1 MAAISVLAAVVA
13 IQTSNG
19 GTTTYGQTANDVAPT
34 VSSVSITS
42 NTADEVSAIDDN
54 GVYGIDDD
62 IEVTVTFSAD
72 IRVTGNPKIEI
83 DVGGHARD
91 ALYQSH
97 SGTAIIFSYTVA
109 ENDEDTDGVS
119 IDANRLTTDGG
130 TIESPSGTAATL
142 THTALS
148 NQSSHKVD
156 GVRPTIQSVSHSQ
169 GRSPRQ
175 NIYIAGDIV
184 IVTVKFSE
192 EVLVTGTP
200 QIKLD
205 LDGKEKLADFQTA
218 YNSCAAEAVTPLT
231 TCLQRIFLGNRR
243 GQATSFYYTV
253 AKGDQDTN
261 GFAVPANAINLN
273 QGSIKDAAGNT
284 ATLTHVTLADSPQ
297 GIIDGVAPTISS
309 ITITSDPGDDD
320 TYHSGEA
327 ITLQVTFTERLIMEG
342 SVDSGHIPY
351 LKLNVGDN
359 ARSANFTESNPEA
372 LNFAYVVRPTDED
385 TDGISIP
392 ANPIVLNDS
401 KIYDRPNPNA
411 LGKNNP
417 ADLTH
422 PGVPEAPG
430 HKVSGASSAGTRGNN
445 PQTQSLIIKGDPK
458 VGQMLSVDTSG
469 LTEHGDSSET
479 AASTETSDHRDG
491 RATSIDVS
499 LAATIAA
506 LDDGAKAC
514 ASYLEPEPQD
524 QRRAPADDS
533 ETMTIAWLAPDDDG
547 YKVLQS
553 SEEETYTI
561 TEDDVGRSIL
571 AAVQYTDSE
580 GQQQVLASVPTTV
593 ITKNTPATGSPAIG
607 GTPQVGE
614 TLTVDTSSI
623 SDDDGLT
630 SVSYSYQWIAGDTEI
645 DGATGSSYLLTSS
658 EQGKTIKVRVSFAD
672 DAENKETLT
681 SAATVAIKPQSD
693 NPQPAA
699 PLWSANMLVV
709 EYSDISI
716 GAAYAD
722 LFSNIGGTGN
732 LKIRTIWSYRP
743 DDDLRLAF
751 QSAFKDAE
759 DHQLI
764 VGDLTL
770 AFPEGS
776 SGEASFKWTN
786 VGIDWTD
793 GQTIAV
799 SIVPTTTTEP
809 TPNTAAT
816 GLPTISGTPQVDQTL
831 TAGTSAIADDDG
843 LDAVSYNYQ
852 WIRSDNGADTDIAG
866 ETAST
871 YTLVFADQGKTI
883 RVRVTFTDDRDNAES
898 MISVA
903 TVAVAAA
910 PNREATGK
918 PTISGTPEVG
928 EILTAGSADIGD
940 ADGLN
945 NVSYNYQ
952 WLADDANIQHATGSS
967 HTLTDEETDK
977 TIKVRVTF
985 DDDDGNGETLTSVPT
1000 EAVQP
1005 AVPQAPQNVLASPR
1019 DASTLD
1025 VSWEAPASDGGS
1037 AITSYVVQ
1045 WKKATDSWDT
1055 TSDVSEMT
1063 VSVTSHRI
1071 TGLVEGV
1078 EYTVRV
1084 AAANDVGQ
1092 GASSSDAYGT
1102 PQEVIIWSAILT
1114 LGSGTNFLGYTI
1126 FHAVPGISV
1135 PIGIL
1140 SANTFTL
1147 EDTSHTVKALG
1158 VLDGTLILSLR
1169 PKTTA
1174 SFVLN
1179 LDTVTFLSAE
1189 ASTQE
1194 SPYMYQFRWDDPN
1207 LEWSA
1212 GSEITVSMTEPEE
1225 NSPATGAPAI
1235 NGTARVRETLTADV
1249 SGIGDANGRE
1259 NAIFAYEWFTID
1271 DTDAIEIPGETGA
1284 TLTLADDHAG
1294 KSIRVRVNFTD
1305 DASNEETL
1313 TSKGSEIVQPTVPTA
1328 PSAVTVSS
1336 GQEAGE
1342 LDLTW
1347 QAPTSN
1353 GGTPITGYKIQWKE
1367 STASWEQ
1374 SADVSETTTSGT
1386 TLTITELTS
1395 GTQYSVRVAATNTQ
1409 GDGAYTPEATGTAT
1423 EETAESNSEPE
1434 ETNSPA
1440 TGAPTISGTPQV
1452 EETLTASTSNITDED
1467 GLTNVSY
1474 EYQWTSNG
1482 SDITGA
1488 TSSSYTLT
1496 ASEQGET
1503 IQVRI
1508 DFTDDKDND
1517 ESLTSAATTAVAAT
1531 PLTASFGNVP
1541 DSHLGTWFE
1550 FTLSFS
1556 ENVKAG
1562 YERIRDDAFTVS
1574 GGDVTKANRT
1584 QQGSNQHWNVRV
1596 KPDGNGDLSITLPAT
1611 TDCDADGA
1619 ICTDDRRNLSNS
1631 VTIMVSGPAP

>member
-1 MAAISVLAAVVA
+1 MFRRVITSMAVIGVLAAIVA

-19 GTTTYGQTANDVAPT
+19 GPTTYGQPMNDVAPT
-34 VSSVSITS
+34 VASVLITS
-42 NTADEVSAIDDN
+42 DTADEVSAIDDN

-169 GRSPRQ
+169 GRRPRQ
-175 NIYIAGDIV
+175 NIYIAGDVV

-205 LDGKEKLADFQTA
+205 LDGKEKIADFQTA
-218 YNSCAAEAVTPLT
+218 YNSCAAEAVTPFT
-231 TCLQRIFLGNRR
+231 TCLQRIFRGNRR

-327 ITLQVTFTERLIMEG
+327 ITLQVTFTGRLIMEG
-342 SVDSGHIPY
+342 SVHSGHIPY

-479 AASTETSDHRDG
+479 AASTEASDHRDG
-491 RATSIDVS
+491 RTTSIDVS

-533 ETMTIAWLAPDDDG
+533 ETMTIAWLSPDDDG

-561 TEDDVGRSIL
+561 TENDVGRSIL

-630 SVSYSYQWIAGDTEI
+630 SVSYSYQWIAGDTDI

-658 EQGKTIKVRVSFAD
+658 EQGKTIEVRVSFAD

-716 GAAYAD
+716 GAASAD

-732 LKIRTIWSYRP
+732 LQIRTLWSYRP

-751 QSAFKDAE
+751 QSAFDDAE

-776 SGEASFKWTN
+776 SGDASFKWTN

-799 SIVPTTTTEP
+799 SIVPKTTTTEP

-816 GLPTISGTPQVDQTL
+816 GLPTISGTPQV
-831 TAGTSAIADDDG
+831 
-843 LDAVSYNYQ
+843 
-852 WIRSDNGADTDIAG
+852 
-866 ETAST
+866 
-871 YTLVFADQGKTI
+871 
-883 RVRVTFTDDRDNAES
+883 
-898 MISVA
+898 
-903 TVAVAAA
+903 
-910 PNREATGK
+910 
-918 PTISGTPEVG
+918 
-928 EILTAGSADIGD
+928 
-940 ADGLN
+940 
-945 NVSYNYQ
+945 
-952 WLADDANIQHATGSS
+952 
-967 HTLTDEETDK
+967 
-977 TIKVRVTF
+977 
-985 DDDDGNGETLTSVPT
+985 GETLTADTSEIDDEEGLTNVSYSYRWVVNDGTTDTDILNATASIYTPSVSDVGQTITVKVSFTDDGDHAETLTSAATDAVLAAVPT
-1000 EAVQP
+1000 GPLSLTVTRGGQIQE
-1005 AVPQAPQNVLASPR
+1005 
-1019 DASTLD
+1019 LD
-1025 VSWEAPASDGGS
+1025 VSWQAPASDGGS
-1037 AITSYVVQ
+1037 DVTGYKVQ
-1045 WKKATDSWDT
+1045 WKEAADSWDT
-1055 TSDVSEMT
+1055 
-1063 VSVTSHRI
+1063 
-1071 TGLVEGV
+1071 
-1078 EYTVRV
+1078 
-1084 AAANDVGQ
+1084 A
-1092 GASSSDAYGT
+1092 
-1102 PQEVIIWSAILT
+1102 
-1114 LGSGTNFLGYTI
+1114 
-1126 FHAVPGISV
+1126 
-1135 PIGIL
+1135 
-1140 SANTFTL
+1140 
-1147 EDTSHTVKALG
+1147 
-1158 VLDGTLILSLR
+1158 
-1169 PKTTA
+1169 
-1174 SFVLN
+1174 
-1179 LDTVTFLSAE
+1179 
-1189 ASTQE
+1189 
-1194 SPYMYQFRWDDPN
+1194 
-1207 LEWSA
+1207 
-1212 GSEITVSMTEPEE
+1212 
-1225 NSPATGAPAI
+1225 
-1235 NGTARVRETLTADV
+1235 
-1249 SGIGDANGRE
+1249 
-1259 NAIFAYEWFTID
+1259 
-1271 DTDAIEIPGETGA
+1271 
-1284 TLTLADDHAG
+1284 
-1294 KSIRVRVNFTD
+1294 
-1305 DASNEETL
+1305 
-1313 TSKGSEIVQPTVPTA
+1313 
-1328 PSAVTVSS
+1328 
-1336 GQEAGE
+1336 
-1342 LDLTW
+1342 
-1347 QAPTSN
+1347 
-1353 GGTPITGYKIQWKE
+1353 
-1367 STASWEQ
+1367 
-1374 SADVSETTTSGT
+1374 ADVSEATVTGT
-1386 TLTITELTS
+1386 THTITSLT
-1395 GTQYSVRVAATNTQ
+1395 GGVEYSVRVIATNIA
-1409 GDGAYTPEATGTAT
+1409 GDGPGSTEVRATPAGSTTARRGLVVIMMSSRDHHSITKGTKTQFQVSASNLPRDNDPATVDYILRGDVTETEGGANVDSCEDANLGTDIPISVVDSVSVQYGGTFGGPGCTAGNYTVTYVVTEADTDNRMAGIVFYYEVT
-1423 EETAESNSEPE
+1423 EGLSEGSLGSSN
-1434 ETNSPA
+1434 NPA
-1440 TGAPTISGTPQV
+1440 TGAPTISGTAEVGETLTADTSGIADTDGLDNVSFSYQWLSSRDTVIPGATGSTYTLVSTDLGKIIKVKVTFTDDEGNEESLTSAATAAVAGGSNNPATGAPTISGTMQV
-1452 EETLTASTSNITDED
+1452 GQTLTASTSGIADDD

-1474 EYQWTSNG
+1474 TYQWIANYGTSD
-1482 SDITGA
+1482 SDIQDATLSTYTLVSDDVDKTIKVKVSFTDDAENAETLTSSETDSVVAAPASNSPATGAPTITGTAQVGETLTASTTGISDTDGLTNVSYAYQWLTSRDAEIDGA
-1488 TSSSYTLT
+1488 TSSTYTLVD
-1496 ASEQGET
+1496 ADEGKT
-1503 IQVRI
+1503 IQVRVT
-1508 DFTDDKDND
+1508 FTDDQDNA
-1517 ESLTSAATTAVAAT
+1517 ETLTSAATVEVAAA
-1531 PLTASFGNVP
+1531 PPRSPHGQLPGRALLPRRGQFL
-1541 DSHLGTWFE
+1541 HLRAA
-1550 FTLSFS
+1550 L
-1556 ENVKAG
+1556 
-1562 YERIRDDAFTVS
+1562 
-1574 GGDVTKANRT
+1574 
-1584 QQGSNQHWNVRV
+1584 Q
-1596 KPDGNGDLSITLPAT
+1596 
-1611 TDCDADGA
+1611 
-1619 ICTDDRRNLSNS
+1619 
-1631 VTIMVSGPAP
+1631 